1 MKEEEFVKSKL
12 EPEQSCV
19 TIQCFLNESEA
30 NGVAFLLLGK
40 EGFEDQQNVPNEAK
54 VLLENFA
61 EVFLI
66 ELPSGLPPKRTIQ
79 HYIDLVLEASLP
91 NLPHYRMPPKEH
103 EELKKQVE
111 ELLQKGYIRES
122 MSLCV
127 VPALL
132 TPKKDDT
139 WRMCINSRAINQIKI
154 NYRYLIPRL
163 DDMLDM
169 LHEAKV
175 FSKIDLKSG
184 YHQIRI

>member
-1 MKEEEFVKSKL
+1 
-12 EPEQSCV
+12 
-19 TIQCFLNESEA
+19 
-30 NGVAFLLLGK
+30 
-40 EGFEDQQNVPNEAK
+40 
-54 VLLENFA
+54 
-61 EVFLI
+61 
-66 ELPSGLPPKRTIQ
+66 
-79 HYIDLVLEASLP
+79 
-91 NLPHYRMPPKEH
+91 MPPKEH

-127 VPALL
+127 MPALL